1 MVRDKAMEEIMKT
14 GIIFDMDGTLWDSAR
29 EVALAWNQVITKK
42 GMKPLTD
49 RDLARVMGL
58 PMDQLARALFPE
70 MEAQASYDLM
80 DECTLM
86 ENDYLEMHGATLYP
100 GVQETLGILRQ
111 TYPLYIVSNC
121 QCGYIEAFLEYYGF
135 GGLFFDRQCF
145 GDNRKQKGENIRIVA
160 ERNRLDRAIYVGDI
174 EGDYHATVEAG
185 GLFVHAAY
193 GFGTLPEEIAKKVPA
208 IQKFSEL
215 PAVVRK
221 LCRE

>member
-1 MVRDKAMEEIMKT
+1 MKT

-29 EVALAWNQVITKK
+29 EVALAWNQVIVRK

-80 DECTLM
+80 DECVAV
-86 ENDYLEMHGATLYP
+86 ENDYLEIHGATLYP
-100 GVQETLGILRQ
+100 GVEETLRALGR

-121 QCGYIEAFLEYYGF
+121 QCGYIEAFLAHYGF
-135 GGLFFDRQCF
+135 GELFSDIQCY
-145 GDNRKQKGENIRIVA
+145 GANKKQKGENIRLIA
-160 ERNRLDRAIYVGDI
+160 ERNGLDRAVYVGDI
-174 EGDYHATVEAG
+174 EGDYHATLEAG
-185 GLFVHAAY
+185 GQFVHAAY
-193 GFGTLPEEIAKKVPA
+193 GFGVLPEEIAKKVPA

-215 PAVVRK
+215 PAVIDQICK
-221 LCRE
+221 D

>member
-1 MVRDKAMEEIMKT
+1 MHWRKTGMKT
-14 GIIFDMDGTLWDSAR
+14 GIIFDMDGTLWNSAR

-49 RDLARVMGL
+49 QDLARVMGL
-58 PMDQLARALFPE
+58 PMDKLARALFPE

-80 DECTLM
+80 DACVM
-86 ENDYLEMHGATLYP
+86 VENDYLEIHGATLYP
-100 GVQETLGILRQ
+100 GVEETLRALRHN
-111 TYPLYIVSNC
+111 YPLYIVSNC
-121 QCGYIEAFLEYYGF
+121 QCGYIEAFLAHYGF
-135 GGLFFDRQCF
+135 GELFSDIQCF
-145 GDNRKQKGENIRIVA
+145 GVNKKQKGENIRIVA
-160 ERNRLDRAIYVGDI
+160 ERNALDRVIYVGDI

-215 PAVVRK
+215 PAVIEQ
-221 LCRE
+221 LCKE

>member
-1 MVRDKAMEEIMKT
+1 MKT
-14 GIIFDMDGTLWDSAR
+14 GIIFDMDGTLWNSAR

-49 RDLARVMGL
+49 QDLARVMGL
-58 PMDQLARALFPE
+58 PMDKLARALFPE

-80 DECTLM
+80 DECVM
-86 ENDYLEMHGATLYP
+86 VENDYLEIHGATLYP
-100 GVQETLGILRQ
+100 GVEETLRALRHN
-111 TYPLYIVSNC
+111 YPLYIVSNC
-121 QCGYIEAFLEYYGF
+121 QCGYIEAFLAHYGF
-135 GGLFFDRQCF
+135 GELFSDIQCY
-145 GDNRKQKGENIRIVA
+145 GVNKKQKGENIRIVA
-160 ERNRLDRAIYVGDI
+160 ERNGLDRAIYVGDI

-215 PAVVRK
+215 PAVIEQ
-221 LCRE
+221 LCKE

>member
-1 MVRDKAMEEIMKT
+1 MKT
-14 GIIFDMDGTLWDSAR
+14 GIIFDMDGTLWNSAR

-49 RDLARVMGL
+49 QDLARVMGL
-58 PMDQLARALFPE
+58 PMDKLARALFPE

-80 DECTLM
+80 DACVM
-86 ENDYLEMHGATLYP
+86 VENDYLEIHGATLYP
-100 GVQETLGILRQ
+100 GVEETLRALRHN
-111 TYPLYIVSNC
+111 YPLYIVSNC
-121 QCGYIEAFLEYYGF
+121 QCGYIEAFLAHYGF
-135 GGLFFDRQCF
+135 GELFSDIQCY
-145 GDNRKQKGENIRIVA
+145 GVNKKQKGENIRIVA
-160 ERNRLDRAIYVGDI
+160 ERNGLDRAIYVGDI

-215 PAVVRK
+215 PAVIEQ
-221 LCRE
+221 LCKE

>member
-1 MVRDKAMEEIMKT
+1 MKT

-49 RDLARVMGL
+49 QDLARVMGL
-58 PMDQLARALFPE
+58 PMDKLARALFPE

-80 DECTLM
+80 DACVM
-86 ENDYLEMHGATLYP
+86 VENDYLEIHGATLYP
-100 GVQETLGILRQ
+100 GVEETLRALRHN
-111 TYPLYIVSNC
+111 YPLYIVSNC
-121 QCGYIEAFLEYYGF
+121 QCGYIEAFLAHYGF
-135 GGLFFDRQCF
+135 GELFSDIQCY
-145 GDNRKQKGENIRIVA
+145 GVNKKQKGENIRIVA
-160 ERNRLDRAIYVGDI
+160 ERNGLDRAIYVGDI

-215 PAVVRK
+215 PAVIEQ
-221 LCRE
+221 LCKE

>member
-1 MVRDKAMEEIMKT
+1 MHWRKTGMKT
-14 GIIFDMDGTLWDSAR
+14 GIIFDMDGTLWNSAR

-49 RDLARVMGL
+49 QDLARVMGL
-58 PMDQLARALFPE
+58 PMDKLARALFPE

-80 DECTLM
+80 DACVM
-86 ENDYLEMHGATLYP
+86 VENDYLEIHGATLYP
-100 GVQETLGILRQ
+100 GVEETLRALRHN
-111 TYPLYIVSNC
+111 YPLYIVSNC
-121 QCGYIEAFLEYYGF
+121 QCGYIEAFLAHYGF
-135 GGLFFDRQCF
+135 GELFSDIQCY
-145 GDNRKQKGENIRIVA
+145 GVNKKQKGENIRIVA
-160 ERNRLDRAIYVGDI
+160 ERNGLDRAIYVGDI

-215 PAVVRK
+215 PAVIEQ
-221 LCRE
+221 LCKE